1 MKDYAMYI
9 GSLLIFGTNGVI
21 AALIDM
27 SSAEI
32 VCMRTLVGSAALIL
46 VLLISRA
53 KLDWTAMRR
62 EAPKLLA
69 AGVCLGVNWAL
80 LFEAYKLM
88 SVSMATLT
96 YYLAPVLVLLLS
108 PVLLREKQH
117 ARAYVGMLAAV
128 VGLALAVGVGDTGV
142 TGRGLAVGLGS
153 ALFYAALIVFNKKIN
168 GVSGLPLT
176 VIEMVVAACVMLP
189 YVLLTGGR
197 VGFPPDALGTGALV
211 FLCLVN
217 TGLACFMYFSSMN
230 RLPARAV
237 ALFGYVDPVSALI
250 FSAIFL
256 HDRLGLLQILGAV
269 LVFAGAAWGQS
280 QPKQARTLT
289 GGRQ

>member
-1 MKDYAMYI
+1 MYI
-9 GSLLIFGTNGVI
+9 ASLLIFGSNGVF
-21 AALIDM
+21 AAHIDL

-32 VCMRTLVGSAALIL
+32 VCMRTLIGSAALIL
-46 VLLISRA
+46 VLLLSRTG
-53 KLDWTAMRR
+53 LDWGAMRR
-62 EAPKLLA
+62 EALKLIA
-69 AGVCLGVNWAL
+69 AGICLGVNWAL

-96 YYLAPVLVLLLS
+96 YYTAPVIVLLFS
-108 PVLLREKQH
+108 PVLLKEKQSV
-117 ARAYVGMLAAV
+117 RAYIGMAAAV
-128 VGLALAVGVGDTGV
+128 VGLVLAVGLSDAAITATG
-142 TGRGLAVGLGS
+142 LLVGLGS
-153 ALFYAALIVFNKKIN
+153 AVFYAALIVFNKKID

-176 VIEMVVAACVMLP
+176 TIEMVIAACVMVP

-197 VGFPPDALGTGALV
+197 IGFPPDMEGTLYLL

-230 RLPARAV
+230 KLPARAV

-250 FSAIFL
+250 FSAVFL
-256 HDRLGLLQILGAV
+256 GDWLGVAQLAGAA

-280 QPKQARTLT
+280 T
-289 GGRQ
+289 GRQKLSD

>member
-1 MKDYAMYI
+1 MKNYIMYI
-9 GSLLIFGTNGVI
+9 ASLLIFGSNGVF
-21 AALIDM
+21 AAHIDL

-32 VCMRTLVGSAALIL
+32 VCMRTLIGSAALIL
-46 VLLISRA
+46 VLLLSRTG
-53 KLDWTAMRR
+53 LDWGAMRR
-62 EAPKLLA
+62 EALKLIA
-69 AGVCLGVNWAL
+69 AGICLGVNWAL

-96 YYLAPVLVLLLS
+96 YYTSPVIVLLLS
-108 PVLLREKQH
+108 PVLLKEKQSV
-117 ARAYVGMLAAV
+117 RAYIGMAAAV
-128 VGLALAVGVGDTGV
+128 VGLVLAVGLSDAAITATG
-142 TGRGLAVGLGS
+142 LLVGLGS
-153 ALFYAALIVFNKKIN
+153 AAFYAALIVFNKKID

-176 VIEMVVAACVMLP
+176 TIEMVIAACVMVP

-197 VGFPPDALGTGALV
+197 IGFPPDMEGTLYLL

-230 RLPARAV
+230 KLPARAV

-250 FSAIFL
+250 FSAVFL
-256 HDRLGLLQILGAV
+256 GDRLGVAQLAGAA

-280 QPKQARTLT
+280 T
-289 GGRQ
+289 GRQKLSD

>member
-1 MKDYAMYI
+1 MYI
-9 GSLLIFGTNGVI
+9 ASLLIFGSNGVF
-21 AALIDM
+21 AAHIDL

-32 VCMRTLVGSAALIL
+32 VCMRTLIGSAALIL
-46 VLLISRA
+46 VLLLSRTG
-53 KLDWTAMRR
+53 LDWGAMRR
-62 EAPKLLA
+62 EALKLIA
-69 AGVCLGVNWAL
+69 AGICLGVNWAL

-96 YYLAPVLVLLLS
+96 YYTSPVIVLLLS
-108 PVLLREKQH
+108 PVLLKEKQSV
-117 ARAYVGMLAAV
+117 RAYIGMAAAV
-128 VGLALAVGVGDTGV
+128 VGLVLAVGVSDAAITATG
-142 TGRGLAVGLGS
+142 LLVGLGS
-153 ALFYAALIVFNKKIN
+153 AVFYAALIVFNKKID

-176 VIEMVVAACVMLP
+176 TIEMVIAACVMVP

-197 VGFPPDALGTGALV
+197 IGFPPDMEGTLYLL

-230 RLPARAV
+230 KLPARAV

-250 FSAIFL
+250 FSAVFL
-256 HDRLGLLQILGAV
+256 GDWLGVAQLAGAA

-280 QPKQARTLT
+280 T
-289 GGRQ
+289 GRQKLSD

>member
-1 MKDYAMYI
+1 MKNYIMYI
-9 GSLLIFGTNGVI
+9 ASLLIFGSNGVF
-21 AALIDM
+21 AAHIDL

-32 VCMRTLVGSAALIL
+32 VCMRTLIGSAALIL
-46 VLLISRA
+46 VLLLSRTG
-53 KLDWTAMRR
+53 LDWGAMRR
-62 EAPKLLA
+62 EALKLIA
-69 AGVCLGVNWAL
+69 AGICLGVNWAL

-96 YYLAPVLVLLLS
+96 YYTAPVIVLLFS
-108 PVLLREKQH
+108 PVLLKEKQSV
-117 ARAYVGMLAAV
+117 RAYIGMAAAV
-128 VGLALAVGVGDTGV
+128 VGLVLAVGLSDAAITATG
-142 TGRGLAVGLGS
+142 LLVGLGS
-153 ALFYAALIVFNKKIN
+153 AVFYAALIVFNKKID

-176 VIEMVVAACVMLP
+176 TIEMVIAACVMVP

-197 VGFPPDALGTGALV
+197 IGFPPDMEGTLYLL

-230 RLPARAV
+230 KLPARAV

-250 FSAIFL
+250 FSAVFL
-256 HDRLGLLQILGAV
+256 GDRLGVAQLAGAA

-280 QPKQARTLT
+280 T
-289 GGRQ
+289 GRQKLSD

>member
-1 MKDYAMYI
+1 MKNYIMYI
-9 GSLLIFGTNGVI
+9 ASLLIFGSNGVF
-21 AALIDM
+21 AAHIDL

-32 VCMRTLVGSAALIL
+32 VCMRTLIGSAALIL
-46 VLLISRA
+46 VLLLSRTG
-53 KLDWTAMRR
+53 LDWGAMRR
-62 EAPKLLA
+62 EALKLIA
-69 AGVCLGVNWAL
+69 AGICLGVNWAL

-96 YYLAPVLVLLLS
+96 YYTSPVIVLLLS
-108 PVLLREKQH
+108 PVLLKEKQSV
-117 ARAYVGMLAAV
+117 RAYIGMAAAV
-128 VGLALAVGVGDTGV
+128 VGLVLAVGVSDAAITATG
-142 TGRGLAVGLGS
+142 LLVGLGS
-153 ALFYAALIVFNKKIN
+153 AVFYAALIVFNKKID

-176 VIEMVVAACVMLP
+176 TIEMVIAACVMVP

-197 VGFPPDALGTGALV
+197 IGFPPDMEGTLYLL

-230 RLPARAV
+230 KLPARAV

-250 FSAIFL
+250 FSAVFL
-256 HDRLGLLQILGAV
+256 GDWLGVAQLAGAA

-280 QPKQARTLT
+280 T
-289 GGRQ
+289 GRQKLSD

>member
-1 MKDYAMYI
+1 MYI
-9 GSLLIFGTNGVI
+9 ASLLIFGSNGVF
-21 AALIDM
+21 AAHIDL

-32 VCMRTLVGSAALIL
+32 VCMRTLIVSAALIL
-46 VLLISRA
+46 VLLLSRTG
-53 KLDWTAMRR
+53 LDWGAMRR
-62 EAPKLLA
+62 EALKLIA
-69 AGVCLGVNWAL
+69 AGICLGVNWAL

-96 YYLAPVLVLLLS
+96 YYTAPVIVLLFS
-108 PVLLREKQH
+108 PVLLKEKQSV
-117 ARAYVGMLAAV
+117 RAYIGMAAAV
-128 VGLALAVGVGDTGV
+128 VGLVLAVGLSDAAITV
-142 TGRGLAVGLGS
+142 TGLLVGLGS
-153 ALFYAALIVFNKKIN
+153 AVFYAALIVFNKKID

-176 VIEMVVAACVMLP
+176 TIEMVIAACVMVP

-197 VGFPPDALGTGALV
+197 IGFPPDMEGTLYLL

-230 RLPARAV
+230 KLPARAV

-250 FSAIFL
+250 FSAVFL
-256 HDRLGLLQILGAV
+256 GDWLGVAQLAGAA

-280 QPKQARTLT
+280 T
-289 GGRQ
+289 GRQKLSD

>member
-1 MKDYAMYI
+1 MKDYVMYI
-9 GSLLIFGTNGVI
+9 ASLLIFGTNGVVS
-21 AALIDM
+21 ALIDM

-32 VCMRTLVGSAALIL
+32 VCMRTLLGGAALLL
-46 VLLISRA
+46 VLLLSRA
-53 KLDWTAMRR
+53 KIDRAALKR
-62 EAPKLLA
+62 EGLKLLA

-96 YYLAPVLVLLLS
+96 YYTAPVLVLLLS
-108 PVLLREKQH
+108 PVLLRERQG
-117 ARAYVGMLAAV
+117 ARAYAGMAAAV
-128 VGLALAVGVGDTGV
+128 VGLVLAVGVGDSAV
-142 TGRGLAVGLGS
+142 SARGLLVGLGS
-153 ALFYAALIVFNKKIN
+153 ALFYAALIIFNKKIS

-176 VIEMVVAACVMLP
+176 VIEMVVAACVMTP

-197 VGFPPDALGTGALV
+197 IGFPADTAGTAALV
-211 FLCLVN
+211 ALCLVN
-217 TGLACFMYFSSMN
+217 TGLACYMYFSSMN

-250 FSAIFL
+250 FSAVFL
-256 HDRLGLLQILGAV
+256 HDRLGAVQILGAV

-280 QPKQARTLT
+280 RGKNARL
-289 GGRQ
+289 

>member
-1 MKDYAMYI
+1 MKNYIMYI
-9 GSLLIFGTNGVI
+9 ASLLIFGSNGVF
-21 AALIDM
+21 AAHIDL

-32 VCMRTLVGSAALIL
+32 VCMRTLIGSAALIL
-46 VLLISRA
+46 VLLLSRTG
-53 KLDWTAMRR
+53 LDWGAMRR
-62 EAPKLLA
+62 EALKLIA
-69 AGVCLGVNWAL
+69 AGICLGVNWAL

-96 YYLAPVLVLLLS
+96 YYTAPVIVLLFS
-108 PVLLREKQH
+108 PVLLKEKQSV
-117 ARAYVGMLAAV
+117 RAYIGMAAAV
-128 VGLALAVGVGDTGV
+128 VGLVLAVGLSDAAITATG
-142 TGRGLAVGLGS
+142 LLVGLGS
-153 ALFYAALIVFNKKIN
+153 AAFYAALIVFNKKID

-176 VIEMVVAACVMLP
+176 TIEMVIAACVMVP

-197 VGFPPDALGTGALV
+197 IGFPPDMEGTLYLL

-230 RLPARAV
+230 KLPARAV

-250 FSAIFL
+250 FSAVFL
-256 HDRLGLLQILGAV
+256 GDWLGVAQLAGAA

-280 QPKQARTLT
+280 T
-289 GGRQ
+289 GRQKLSD